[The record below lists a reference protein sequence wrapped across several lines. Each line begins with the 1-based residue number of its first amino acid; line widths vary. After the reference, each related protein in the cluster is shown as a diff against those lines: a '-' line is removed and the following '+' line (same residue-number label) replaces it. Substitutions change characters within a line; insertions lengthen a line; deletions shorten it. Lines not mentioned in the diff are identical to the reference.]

1 MSYGFQN
8 PSSEITMPL
17 PKTATIA
24 ARATE
29 VYCEVWSV
37 ILQRFCKMPPVRSS
51 DLNDLSQLLP
61 YLRQL
66 LTCCACAGLLD
77 KAMVSLTCGHC
88 YCYECQFREPLLK
101 IHCRQC
107 RERTGLVIE
116 RQLQLV
122 VNCYKSMC
130 HILGEELRKD
140 PLAFSDHVKTE
151 QRDREDKRESKDELG
166 TLPAKL
172 VAEDSKGSRNDK
184 SQPSAMTNGVAVD
197 PIAEIVREVEKG
209 TKVSRAIFV
218 IKPPS
223 KYMNAKA
230 APTGKR
236 DPTCFNT
243 RSSAL
248 SSVVKDE
255 SKESTPEVQVKLSDE
270 MGANESGDMEVA
282 VESIEK
288 EVEPDKLDK
297 PRKRSHK
304 KKTEKKRK
312 PSPSIDNDIDM
323 PPSELKFPDTG
334 SPGDEAKPN
343 LVKVPLSARLSL
355 SSRQRHL
362 NAKKRKKALNIL
374 CKSRADSRKGKSI
387 QDTSN
392 GESSEEKKE
401 ELGSLQHSIKLEL
414 IDLDDGEFFN
424 QVEVKKLDISVDSLD
439 SQYLRITEDKVSLL
453 PQEQLSHKLNLAL
466 KAHRP
471 ASAHKRTLARD
482 QWKKEIRKRTLSP
495 FCSRFVVTRRGEDIA
510 NSIAAMVSAAK
521 TKRKMR
527 QKAKM
532 TANNE
537 GDKNHTA
544 AIPQVS
550 RSRPHIKRSQR
561 HSLPTLPAPNPPLTD
576 NNDIPIPEHI
586 SIFSADGKDAINDAD
601 INWTEFS
608 NFFESTEEEESMAE
622 LSTLSYYSPT
632 KPKEQQQKEQN
643 LQHKEQKVPEP
654 HPQQQGQLYQPHQ
667 HQHKKKHLQQHPPHL
682 PPLPLGPQLP
692 RVPLN
697 RELEPIRFNEYE
709 PSRMMRP
716 PPSPHPRHRLPLPP
730 PHRPHPGIHRPS
742 HLPHLPQTHPLPP
755 PTPHPHSMM
764 NFSPM
769 MGPPDLPPPP
779 EYFPPPMTPGGMRQD
794 MSGFSSPMTPNRGA
808 FPPEPCIDGMF
819 RQGSPSQ
826 HSRGG
831 NFPFPNSNS
840 GGTYSPVRGGFQPRP
855 TPPTTPVLVQ
865 QPQKKKKKSSSSSDA
880 LSSMVGKM
888 KVKSPAITTTITTP
902 PKTQLATPTT
912 PTKKRRSPGYSE
924 AGWRCRCGTNKIMFP
939 DKVCAKGKCP
949 CYAKGTA
956 CKNCL
961 CRFCHNPFGSRE
973 PTKTALPM
981 MKPSPATA
989 TPPPVAME
997 TESTAVVGTPDLV
1010 VKVSEVKESPP
1021 GVQGSHPEVQES
1033 PPGVQYQGVR
1043 ESPLGIQEFLPVDQ
1057 ESLSAHQQST

>member
-8 PSSEITMPL
+8 PSKIKMPL

-51 DLNDLSQLLP
+51 DLNDLTQLLP

-77 KAMVSLTCGHC
+77 NAMVSLTCGHC

-140 PLAFSDHVKTE
+140 PHAFSDLVKTE
-151 QRDREDKRESKDELG
+151 QRDREDKIESREELVA
-166 TLPAKL
+166 LPAKL
-172 VAEDSKGSRNDK
+172 KAEDGQRTSKGIENDK
-184 SQPSAMTNGVAVD
+184 SQLGCMTNGVAVD
-197 PIAEIVREVEKG
+197 PITEIVREVEKG

-223 KYMNAKA
+223 KYMNVKA
-230 APTGKR
+230 APTCKR
-236 DPTCFNT
+236 DSACSNA
-243 RSSAL
+243 RLSAL
-248 SSVVKDE
+248 PLVVKDE
-255 SKESTPEVQVKLSDE
+255 SKESTPEMHVKSSDDME
-270 MGANESGDMEVA
+270 INESGEIEADLEPA
-282 VESIEK
+282 DKDVEHAK
-288 EVEPDKLDK
+288 PDKS
-297 PRKRSHK
+297 RKRTYK

-312 PSPSIDNDIDM
+312 RSPSDDNDVS
-323 PPSELKFPDTG
+323 PTSELKYPSK
-334 SPGDEAKPN
+334 SPGEEAQPD
-343 LVKVPLSARLSL
+343 LVKVPLSAKLSL

-362 NAKKRKKALNIL
+362 NAKKRKKALSIL
-374 CKSRADSRKGKSI
+374 SKSRSDSQKGKPI
-387 QDTSN
+387 QNRSK
-392 GESSEEKKE
+392 ESTTEEQKE
-401 ELGSLQHSIKLEL
+401 ELGPLQHSIKLEL
-414 IDLDDGEFFN
+414 IDLDDGDFFS
-424 QVEVKKLDISVDSLD
+424 QVEVKKLDISVESLD

-453 PQEQLSHKLNLAL
+453 PQEQLSYQLNLAL
-466 KAHRP
+466 KSDRP
-471 ASAHKRTLARD
+471 ASTLNRAVPRD

-495 FCSRFVVTRRGEDIA
+495 FCSRFIVTRRGEDIA
-510 NSIAAMVSAAK
+510 DNIAAMVNAAK
-521 TKRKMR
+521 AKRKMR
-527 QKAKM
+527 QKTKM
-532 TANNE
+532 ATSSE
-537 GDKNHTA
+537 GDKSLSVVL
-544 AIPQVS
+544 PQVP
-550 RSRPHIKRSQR
+550 RPRPHINRPQR
-561 HSLPTLPAPNPPLTD
+561 RSLPTPSVPNPPVTE

-608 NFFESTEEEESMAE
+608 NFFESAEEESMAE

-632 KPKEQQQKEQN
+632 KPKDQLKEPN
-643 LQHKEQKVPEP
+643 VQHKERKLPEKQ
-654 HPQQQGQLYQPHQ
+654 QQQGQVYQQ
-667 HQHKKKHLQQHPPHL
+667 SDHQHKKKHQHQPPHPPS
-682 PPLPLGPQLP
+682 LPLTTQLP
-692 RVPLN
+692 RLPHA
-697 RELEPIRFNEYE
+697 REMEPIRFDYG

-716 PPSPHPRHRLPLPP
+716 PPSPHHPRHCLPP
-730 PHRPHPGIHRPS
+730 PPSPHNRPHPAIHRPS
-742 HLPHLPQTHPLPP
+742 HLPHLPRTHPLPP
-755 PTPHPHSMM
+755 PPPHPHSMM
-764 NFSPM
+764 AASSPM
-769 MGPPDLPPPP
+769 MGFPDLPPPP

-794 MSGFSSPMTPNRGA
+794 RSGFSSPMTPNRGA
-808 FPPEPCIDGMF
+808 FPTEPCIDGMF
-819 RQGSPSQ
+819 HHQGSPGQ

-831 NFPFPNSNS
+831 SFPFPNS
-840 GGTYSPVRGGFQPRP
+840 GGSFSPVRGSFQPRP
-855 TPPTTPVLVQ
+855 TPPTTPVVVQ
-865 QPQKKKKKSSSSSDA
+865 QPQKKKKKSTSNDA

-888 KVKSPAITTTITTP
+888 KVKSPSVTT
-902 PKTQLATPTT
+902 PKTQLATPST

-973 PTKTALPM
+973 PTKTALPVA
-981 MKPSPATA
+981 KPSSATA
-989 TPPPVAME
+989 APTTPPPPTSMD
-997 TESTAVVGTPDLV
+997 TEGAAVSTPESALKESDAN
-1010 VKVSEVKESPP
+1010 ESPP
-1021 GVQGSHPEVQES
+1021 GVQDSPTGFQES
-1033 PPGVQYQGVR
+1033 PLEVQK
-1043 ESPLGIQEFLPVDQ
+1043 SPLGVPEIPPVDQ
-1057 ESLSAHQQST
+1057 ESPCTSEINLAF